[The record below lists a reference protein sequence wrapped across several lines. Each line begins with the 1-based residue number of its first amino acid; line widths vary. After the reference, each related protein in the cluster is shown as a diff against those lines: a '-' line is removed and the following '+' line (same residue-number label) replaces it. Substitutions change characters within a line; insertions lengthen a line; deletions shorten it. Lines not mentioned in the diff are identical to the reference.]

1 MDSKIYQSHKH
12 LLEYTERTWSYQT
25 QSEMKRQLSRFNT
38 TDRYDQLRNICH
50 HANIQTWQC
59 AVHVFMADAI
69 GFSWKASKNGLTN
82 LTNDNVTELD
92 NARLPQLLTTEIY
105 GD

>member
-1 MDSKIYQSHKH
+1 
-12 LLEYTERTWSYQT
+12 
-25 QSEMKRQLSRFNT
+25 
-38 TDRYDQLRNICH
+38 
-50 HANIQTWQC
+50 
-59 AVHVFMADAI
+59 MADAI

>member
-1 MDSKIYQSHKH
+1 VILPLPLNKILKIFFGRYQY
-12 LLEYTERTWSYQT
+12 LLLQGFLGITYPLMLLQ
-25 QSEMKRQLSRFNT
+25 
-38 TDRYDQLRNICH
+38 
-50 HANIQTWQC
+50 QC

-82 LTNDNVTELD
+82 FTNDNVTELD
-92 NARLPQLLTTEIY
+92 NVRLPQLLTTEIY

>member
-1 MDSKIYQSHKH
+1 
-12 LLEYTERTWSYQT
+12 
-25 QSEMKRQLSRFNT
+25 
-38 TDRYDQLRNICH
+38 
-50 HANIQTWQC
+50 
-59 AVHVFMADAI
+59 MADAI

-82 LTNDNVTELD
+82 FTNDNVTELD